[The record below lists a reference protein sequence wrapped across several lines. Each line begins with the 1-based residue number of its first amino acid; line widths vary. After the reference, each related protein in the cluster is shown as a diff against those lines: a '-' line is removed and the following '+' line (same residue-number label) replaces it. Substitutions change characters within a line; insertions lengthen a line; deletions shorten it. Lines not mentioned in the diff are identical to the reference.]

1 MAWRKGSAHAT
12 TKPSDPLLRP
22 YGTNQPNHTATRQQ
36 LSDAKAKQQ
45 HGDGYPLHSMLLPS
59 VRHLRHHKSL
69 KGGLYMAGMY
79 NEAVNSANEAKKWS
93 TIGIVTGLVIQI
105 VYMAVYFFV
114 LDAAI
119 D

>member
-1 MAWRKGSAHAT
+1 MSYDVYWVKNRAEKIADFEHPTSKVNGF
-12 TKPSDPLLRP
+12 
-22 YGTNQPNHTATRQQ
+22 
-36 LSDAKAKQQ
+36 
-45 HGDGYPLHSMLLPS
+45 
-59 VRHLRHHKSL
+59 
-69 KGGLYMAGMY
+69 YMAGMY

-93 TIGIVTGLVIQI
+93 TIGIITGLVIQV

>member
-45 HGDGYPLHSMLLPS
+45 HGDGSIFL
-59 VRHLRHHKSL
+59 
-69 KGGLYMAGMY
+69 GQF
-79 NEAVNSANEAKKWS
+79 
-93 TIGIVTGLVIQI
+93 GIDR
-105 VYMAVYFFV
+105 FFV
-114 LDAAI
+114 GDTMMGVLKLITCGGCGIWTII
-119 D
+119 DWFLIMGVAKYKNYARFNGIF

>member
-1 MAWRKGSAHAT
+1 MAYTW
-12 TKPSDPLLRP
+12 L
-22 YGTNQPNHTATRQQ
+22 
-36 LSDAKAKQQ
+36 
-45 HGDGYPLHSMLLPS
+45 
-59 VRHLRHHKSL
+59 
-69 KGGLYMAGMY
+69 MY

>member
-1 MAWRKGSAHAT
+1 MEQINQTTQPQDNNPQMPKPNNNMVMAILCTVCCCLPFGIYAI
-12 TKPSDPLLRP
+12 
-22 YGTNQPNHTATRQQ
+22 
-36 LSDAKAKQQ
+36 KASKVN
-45 HGDGYPLHSMLLPS
+45 GF
-59 VRHLRHHKSL
+59 
-69 KGGLYMAGMY
+69 YMAGMY

-93 TIGIVTGLVIQI
+93 TIGIITGLVIQV